1 MNIALEQTEEYANGQ
16 VSQISCTYF
25 ILINALMFA
34 LLSSLSTKLSFTF
47 RLISFTYLEAFNMA
61 GIVLFLW
68 NDLWMFFG
76 SVELGKRVKG
86 SH

>member
-47 RLISFTYLEAFNMA
+47 RLISFTYLEAFKMA
-61 GIVLFLW
+61 GIVLYLW
-68 NDLWMFFG
+68 NDLWMVFG
-76 SVELGKRVKG
+76 SVELGEKGKR
-86 SH
+86 

>member
-47 RLISFTYLEAFNMA
+47 RLISFTYLEAFKMA
-61 GIVLFLW
+61 GIVLYLW

-76 SVELGKRVKG
+76 SVELGEKGKR
-86 SH
+86 

>member
-25 ILINALMFA
+25 TVINALMFA
-34 LLSSLSTKLSFTF
+34 LLSSLSRKLSFAF
-47 RLISFTYLEAFNMA
+47 RLISFTYLEAFNMT

-68 NDLWMFFG
+68 NDLWMFFD
-76 SVELGKRVKG
+76 SVELGEKG
-86 SH
+86 KG

>member
-34 LLSSLSTKLSFTF
+34 LLSSLSRKLSFAF

-61 GIVLFLW
+61 GIVCSSCGMIYGCFLTVW
-68 NDLWMFFG
+68 
-76 SVELGKRVKG
+76 S
-86 SH
+86 